1 MLDHVVLKCN
11 QIGCMSPGDVMPLR
25 KPLSDEPCPVA
36 RSVDLI
42 GDRWSLLIV
51 RDAFDGMR
59 RFGDFQR
66 SLGAAKNI
74 LADRLRKLV
83 DAGILALQ
91 DASDGTAYQEYV
103 LTPQGERLFPVVVA
117 LRQWGERH
125 LFAPGERHSVLVD
138 KRTGKAVPAMSPKA
152 KDGALL
158 RPADAEV
165 RKVSQGTR

>member
-1 MLDHVVLKCN
+1 
-11 QIGCMSPGDVMPLR
+11 MSPS

-36 RSVDLI
+36 RSVGLI

-66 SLGAAKNI
+66 NLGTAKNI

-83 DAGILALQ
+83 DAGILAMQ

-103 LTPQGERLFPVVVA
+103 LTPQGESLFPVVVA
-117 LRQWGERH
+117 LRQWGEQY
-125 LFAPGERHSVLVD
+125 LFAPGERHSVLID
-138 KRTGKAVPAMSPKA
+138 KRTGKPVPPMSPQA
-152 KDGALL
+152 KDGSALL
-158 RPADAEV
+158 PAATEV
-165 RKVSQGTR
+165 RKIT